1 MVARRNTNIRA
12 ASPLQDC
19 CEPQI
24 SISFAQQKLTSSM
37 VRCCLYLQTTS
48 GVLVWVRLSLSG
60 ASKLGKKSG
69 SRDAPGS
76 NPDQWVSLLSFLLGW
91 HAQTTSLHTAKLR
104 GSTNAPMSTTYK
116 LPCV

>member
-37 VRCCLYLQTTS
+37 ARCWLYLQTTS

-60 ASKLGKKSG
+60 ASKLGKKKWFEG
-69 SRDAPGS
+69 CPGFESRPVGFSVVIFARMAR
-76 NPDQWVSLLSFLLGW
+76 PD
-91 HAQTTSLHTAKLR
+91 H
-104 GSTNAPMSTTYK
+104 
-116 LPCV
+116 